1 MFYLWTLGKSSISP
15 LKRILN
21 SIKRYGIPKKLINL
35 MTFNVKIK
43 IERKVGTNT
52 DVGEGV
58 RKGDGVP
65 SVLFNLVLEMVLKEL
80 KLKLISCKTKQV
92 HVYPEAKAFCKN
104 N

>member
-1 MFYLWTLGKSSISP
+1 
-15 LKRILN
+15 
-21 SIKRYGIPKKLINL
+21 

-104 N
+104 NQHLFIRCSELLKMQVENEC